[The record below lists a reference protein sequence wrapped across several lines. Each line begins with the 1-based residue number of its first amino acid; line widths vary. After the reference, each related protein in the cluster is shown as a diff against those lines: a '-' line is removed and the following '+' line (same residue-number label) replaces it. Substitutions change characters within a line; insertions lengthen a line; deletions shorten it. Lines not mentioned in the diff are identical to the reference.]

1 MVFWKK
7 WVAAACSIV
16 LAGGLCAC
24 SMVTVN
30 EERDKAQV
38 VAEVNGVALPKSV
51 YYTTMQ
57 NVAYTVGATTDELE
71 QSDMYEDYQKSALS
85 QMVTDELV
93 YQDAQE
99 KGVVDFSEE
108 HRAELMK
115 AAQEDLYSML
125 EYYRD
130 QTAADETIPED
141 EKETQALIRW
151 GEYRENAN
159 MTDLE
164 AYVDRRLKSDAINE
178 MRNSITEPVTFTE
191 EQAKEFYDQQVEM
204 QQPFIE
210 EDETQAS
217 LYQAFGELYVNPSG
231 YKYVKHVL
239 LSIPDETQAEIST
252 LRSEGNDEQADAVR
266 DEALAELKSLADE
279 ITQRARD
286 GEDFDALIAE
296 YGEDPGMESEPA
308 KTYGYLVYEGNEEY
322 IAEFTEAS
330 VALQNVGDI
339 SDPVATDFGYHIIKY
354 DRDGKGP
361 VPFETVKD
369 DIMASQLTS
378 AQESAYLTYTQELK
392 DKAAIKEYANRI

>member
-1 MVFWKK
+1 MEDQQNYYPVERNSREMVFWKK

-125 EYYRD
+125 EY
-130 QTAADETIPED
+130 
-141 EKETQALIRW
+141 
-151 GEYRENAN
+151 
-159 MTDLE
+159 
-164 AYVDRRLKSDAINE
+164 
-178 MRNSITEPVTFTE
+178 
-191 EQAKEFYDQQVEM
+191 
-204 QQPFIE
+204 
-210 EDETQAS
+210 
-217 LYQAFGELYVNPSG
+217 
-231 YKYVKHVL
+231 
-239 LSIPDETQAEIST
+239 
-252 LRSEGNDEQADAVR
+252 
-266 DEALAELKSLADE
+266 
-279 ITQRARD
+279 
-286 GEDFDALIAE
+286 
-296 YGEDPGMESEPA
+296 
-308 KTYGYLVYEGNEEY
+308 
-322 IAEFTEAS
+322 
-330 VALQNVGDI
+330 
-339 SDPVATDFGYHIIKY
+339 
-354 DRDGKGP
+354 
-361 VPFETVKD
+361 
-369 DIMASQLTS
+369 
-378 AQESAYLTYTQELK
+378 
-392 DKAAIKEYANRI
+392 